1 MKCVMKSLVGIAIVL
16 MSGQILALQFKLKE
30 QSNTMVG
37 SIDMVMM
44 QPDQDLY
51 WLARHDDVALD
62 DLKSAN
68 QGMQADMTAVHHVA
82 IIPKQYILPD
92 VPYRGIVV
100 NIATKRLYYF
110 PTGKDYFYTF
120 PVGIGRPGWVTPVG
134 QYKIDEKIKFPI
146 WIVPDSIMKYRQER
160 GDPVDKI
167 VRPGPL
173 DPLGDFAMRLSD
185 HHYLIHSTNEP
196 DGVGQRSSAGCI
208 RMYPED
214 IAFLFPLVPVNTPVK
229 IMYQPYYIGV
239 FDHQLY
245 VQFYPPFLELQNND
259 AAGDG
264 SFIIP
269 LINAYIAKHHLTVI
283 QMNNDLAKQAAIEAT
298 DVPVAVAQLK

>member
-1 MKCVMKSLVGIAIVL
+1 MRYVKKNLLMTIALGV
-16 MSGQILALQFKLKE
+16 SSQALALQMNLPTHG
-30 QSNTMVG
+30 NTMAG
-37 SIDMVMM
+37 SVDTFMM
-44 QPDQDLY
+44 QPAQDLY

-68 QGMQADMTAVHHVA
+68 QDMQEDMTAIDHVA
-82 IIPKQYILPD
+82 IVPKQYILPD
-92 VPYRGIVV
+92 VPHRGIVV

-110 PTGKDYFYTF
+110 PKGEPYFYTF

-134 QYKIDEKIKFPI
+134 HYKIDEKIKYPI

-167 VRPGPL
+167 VKAGPQN
-173 DPLGDFAMRLSD
+173 PLGDFAMRLSD

-214 IAFLFPLVPVNTPVK
+214 IALLFPMIPVNTPVN
-229 IMYQPYYIGV
+229 IIYEPYNIGI
-239 FDHQLY
+239 FDKKLF
-245 VQFYPPFLELQNND
+245 VQVYPPFLESQQED
-259 AAGDG
+259 SQGDG
-264 SFIIP
+264 SFIITA
-269 LINAYIAKHHLTVI
+269 LQTYIAKHHLKVT
-283 QMNNDLAKQAAIEAT
+283 QMDEGLAKQAAIEAT
-298 DVPVAVAQLK
+298 DIPVAVAQLK